1 MKFTKVEWVI
11 REGVQAFNSTQIR
24 EAKLSEDGT
33 SVYLYAVPYREDVRA
48 LGGPVLEFSLSSPQ
62 EDIIRVRAWHFK
74 GILTKYPAFELNDA
88 KIKLGFSD
96 EKGEICVRSGRS
108 ELRISRSPCS
118 FSFWFDGK
126 KVTQIGDRYGVPMLG
141 YMQTN
146 DGPFMRAQLQ
156 LGVGEK
162 VYGLG
167 ERFTPFVKN
176 GQVVEIWNED
186 GGTCTEISYKNIPF
200 YLTNRGYG
208 VFVNDSG
215 PVSFE
220 VCSEEVMRVQFS
232 VPGQSLDF
240 MFVGGGEMRE
250 VLKNYTLLTG
260 RPALPPAWTFGL
272 WLTSSFTT
280 SYDEKTVNEF
290 VDGMRQRDIPLSVF
304 HIDCY
309 WMRENEWCGFEWDKA
324 TFPDVS
330 AFLSRLKEKGVHIC
344 VWINPYIGQ
353 KSPTFDEAVKGG
365 YLLKDRSGN
374 IWQTDLWQA
383 GMGIVD
389 FTNPAAV
396 EWYKGKLRA
405 LMAQG
410 VDAFKTDF
418 GERIP
423 ENCVYSDGSD
433 PVRMHN
439 FYPYLYNK
447 AVFEVLEEG
456 RGKNEAC
463 LFARSAT
470 VGGQKFPVHWGGDC
484 NSTLSSMYES
494 LRGGLSLCLSG
505 FGFWSHDIG
514 GFEGDAPAYVYKRW
528 LAFGLLSTHSRLHG
542 STCYRVPWLFGEEAV
557 DVCRKFAKL
566 KNTLMPYLFSEA
578 VETHETGLPSMR
590 AMVLEFPGDLTAED
604 CDRQYMLGDSLLVA
618 PVFTE
623 EGEADVYLPEGLWTN
638 YFTGEQVRG
647 GCWRHEKHDFFSL
660 PFYVRENTI
669 LPVGREERK
678 TVYDYGKECVLKIYA
693 LRGRAERKVYDA
705 SANLAL
711 HVLAERKGKRIRIA
725 FAEGD
730 ARPEIVLIGVR
741 EIASAEGAAWQETE
755 EGICLRPEGDKAEI
769 VLR

>member
-1 MKFTKVEWVI
+1 MKFTKGEWMM
-11 REGVQAFNSTQIR
+11 REGVKAFNCNQIR
-24 EAKLSEDGT
+24 EARLSADGT
-33 SVYLYAVPYREDVRA
+33 GVYLYAVPYKEDVRG
-48 LGGPVLEFSLSSPQ
+48 LGGPVQEIVISSPQ
-62 EDIIRVRAWHFK
+62 KDVIRIHTCHFK
-74 GILTKYPAFELNDA
+74 GILAKIPSFELNDA
-88 KIKLGFSD
+88 KVKLGYTD
-96 EKGEICVRSGRS
+96 ESGIVNIRSGDT
-108 ELRISRSPCS
+108 ELRIEKSPCS
-118 FSFWFDGK
+118 LAFYYKGEK
-126 KVTQIGDRYGVPMLG
+126 LTQIGSRYGSPVLS
-141 YMQTN
+141 YMQTP
-146 DGPFMRAQLQ
+146 DGPFMRAQLDV
-156 LGVGEK
+156 GVGEK

-176 GQVVEIWNED
+176 GQSVEIWNED

-200 YLTNRGYG
+200 YVTNRGYG

-232 VPGQSLDF
+232 VPGESLDF
-240 MFVGGGEMRE
+240 MFIGGGDMRS
-250 VLKNYTLLTG
+250 VLQNYAAVTG
-260 RPALPPAWTFGL
+260 KPALPPAWTFGL

-280 SYDEKTVNEF
+280 SYDEETVNSF
-290 VDGMRQRDIPLSVF
+290 VDGMLERDIPLSVF
-304 HIDCY
+304 HIDCF
-309 WMRENEWCGFEWDKA
+309 WMKENEWCGFEWDRA
-324 TFPDVS
+324 TFPDAA
-330 AFLSRLKEKGVHIC
+330 AFLARLKEKGVHIC

-353 KSPTFDEAVKGG
+353 KSPAFDEAAARG
-365 YLLKDRSGN
+365 YLLKDKSGN
-374 IWQTDLWQA
+374 VWQTDLWQA

-389 FTNPAAV
+389 FTNPEAV
-396 EWYKGKLRA
+396 EWYKGKLRG

-423 ENCVYSDGSD
+423 ENCVYFDGSD
-433 PVRMHN
+433 PLRMHN
-439 FYPYLYNK
+439 YYTYLYNK

-470 VGGQKFPVHWGGDC
+470 VGGQKFPVHWGGDS

-557 DVCRKFAKL
+557 DVCRNFAKL
-566 KNTLMPYLFSEA
+566 KNTLMPYLFAQA
-578 VETHETGLPSMR
+578 VFTHETGVPSMR

-623 EGEADVYLPEGLWTN
+623 EGSVDVYLPQGTWTN
-638 YFTGEQVRG
+638 YFTGETVRG
-647 GCWRHEKHDFFSL
+647 GCWRREKHGFFSL
-660 PFYVRENTI
+660 PLYVRENTI
-669 LPVGREERK
+669 LPVGKEEGK
-678 TVYDYGKECVLKIYA
+678 TVYDYGKNAVLKIYA
-693 LRGRAERKVYDA
+693 LQDKAECAVYDA
-705 SANLAL
+705 SANLEMRVSA
-711 HVLAERKGKRIRIA
+711 ARKGKKVRVCA
-725 FAEGD
+725 KGLLPA
-730 ARPEIVLIGVR
+730 EIVLVGVH
-741 EIASAEGAAWQETE
+741 SAKAAAGAEWSDTA
-755 EGICLRPEGDKAEI
+755 EGICLRPQAETVEI
-769 VLR
+769 ELQ